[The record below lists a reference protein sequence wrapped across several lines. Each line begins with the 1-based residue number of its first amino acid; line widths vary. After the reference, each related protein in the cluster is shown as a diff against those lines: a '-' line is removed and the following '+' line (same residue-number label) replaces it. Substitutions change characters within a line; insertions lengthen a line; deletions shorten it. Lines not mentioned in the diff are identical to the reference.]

1 MAYLLKSRSKPV
13 QQLLVPA
20 SSEEQ
25 QRRVNEVRE
34 LLGDLP
40 TEMPNFLSDAT
51 IRRFLRARN
60 WSTMKATKSLKE
72 ATSWR
77 RQYKPEKIRWESIAD
92 SENEAR
98 RAYIPDYLDKKGR
111 MVFVTLPTIK
121 SKSSEKDHLK
131 YLVYNLENLL
141 IDCADAEEDNVVW
154 ISDFK
159 GWSISSTPFSLTR
172 QSLHIIQQY
181 YPGLIAVGILTNAP
195 KIFESFWKI
204 MKHFLEPKMDEKVK
218 FVYNDSSES
227 QKILGDMFDLD
238 ELEHIFGGRNTAD
251 FDINVYAERMKRRDR
266 IRGAS
271 TEDNG
276 EATSSRCWTKT
287 TRNSSSV

>member
-1 MAYLLKSRSKPV
+1 
-13 QQLLVPA
+13 
-20 SSEEQ
+20 
-25 QRRVNEVRE
+25 VNEVRE

-195 KIFESFWKI
+195 KIFESFWK
-204 MKHFLEPKMDEKVK
+204 
-218 FVYNDSSES
+218 
-227 QKILGDMFDLD
+227 
-238 ELEHIFGGRNTAD
+238 
-251 FDINVYAERMKRRDR
+251 
-266 IRGAS
+266 
-271 TEDNG
+271 
-276 EATSSRCWTKT
+276 
-287 TRNSSSV
+287 